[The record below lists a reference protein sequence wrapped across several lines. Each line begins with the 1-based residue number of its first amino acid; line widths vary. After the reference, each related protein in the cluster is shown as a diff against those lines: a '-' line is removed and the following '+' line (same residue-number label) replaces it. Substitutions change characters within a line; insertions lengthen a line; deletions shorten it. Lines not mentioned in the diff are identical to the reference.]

1 MRRYQPDR
9 RPIALSLAGA
19 IVALPLALALSGCDR
34 TESKSKTTSTRT
46 SETPDGGVKK
56 TTETTEK
63 KVETTPK

>member
-1 MRRYQPDR
+1 MTTITFDR
-9 RPIALSLAGA
+9 R
-19 IVALPLALALSGCDR
+19 PLALAAAVFALPLVVALTACEK
-34 TESKSKTTSTRT
+34 TESKSSTTSTKV